1 MSANVGVLVS
11 KVLTI
16 NEQLGILPKGLS
28 LFDPILRH
36 EVKESLE
43 AGGEVFISHD
53 SEGHKDGLF
62 IYDAYE
68 ETGTI
73 FTKSRGVFEYFY
85 ALKPSSYIFSELEI
99 PELPKEVWNIWQL
112 DVDKAPLEHK
122 FKHHVTI
129 ESNVAEIERFM
140 AATQPETNRRW
151 ISVALKNG
159 DKCFVV
165 RIAGRIVSMAWMTI
179 VGGVARSHGIYTEP
193 QFRRMG
199 IMRDNIQARI
209 IYLRS
214 RRVHTL
220 INEIDEANVASSNH
234 AAKAGEK
241 IIGKIF
247 LYTSPDRIPAPT
259 TGGRELN
266 SPGEKVAPDRAQAES
281 AQVRPTTS

>member
-1 MSANVGVLVS
+1 MSGSVGVLVS

-16 NEQLGILPKGLS
+16 NEQLGNLPRGLS
-28 LFDPILRH
+28 FFDPILRH
-36 EVKESLE
+36 EVKEALE
-43 AGGEVFISHD
+43 AGGEVFLSHD
-53 SEGHKDGLF
+53 SEGHKNGIF

-99 PELPKEVWNIWQL
+99 TELPRETWNIWQL
-112 DVDKAPLEHK
+112 DIDTAPLEHK

-129 ESNVAEIERFM
+129 ENNVEEIQRFM
-140 AATQPETNRRW
+140 AATQPETNKRW

-165 RIAGRIVSMAWMTI
+165 RIAGRIVAIAWMTI

-199 IMRDNIQARI
+199 IMKDNLQARV
-209 IYLRS
+209 IYLKS

-220 INEIDEANVASSNH
+220 INEIAESNVASSKH
-234 AAKAGEK
+234 AAGAGEK
-241 IIGKIF
+241 IVGKMF
-247 LYTSPDRIPAPT
+247 LYTSPDRNAAPT
-259 TGGRELN
+259 VSGDE
-266 SPGEKVAPDRAQAES
+266 PGNPHEGVSDHAQTETM
-281 AQVRPTTS
+281 QVHPNA